1 MIKLTSIEPLK
12 PPMNDNLS
20 TEIVFKTKDEY
31 DMNIE
36 WQRPVAWSTKD
47 MGKFIDS
54 LIRGYNFP
62 PILVNKRDGVYRV
75 IDGKNRLTANNRFMG
90 NEFKLPETLKDI
102 KLDGIV
108 YSLKGKYYNDLDQR
122 VKNHFL
128 TRIIRF
134 DVYHNLNDA
143 DEKET
148 MLRNNSGVSMLGI
161 LKARLRNHDKD
172 IQNFADELVTKELF
186 TRKVNITNLSKEK
199 ATPIALIYT
208 IVALECGL
216 ADVSLTNYERIG
228 EEVSSNR
235 LLTDDISEEIEAVFD
250 KMNLVFPAK
259 SKILSTTNIIP
270 LYMFFK
276 ELDVSDERET
286 FNKLENVFNDNDFLN
301 EYKQNANRVTREIIE
316 RRADMIKKQYES
328 V

>member
-1 MIKLTSIEPLK
+1 MTSIEPLK

-102 KLDGIV
+102 KLDGVV

-228 EEVSSNR
+228 EEVSNNR

-286 FNKLENVFNDNDFLN
+286 FNKLENVFSDNDFLN

-316 RRADMIKKQYES
+316 RRADMIKRQYES